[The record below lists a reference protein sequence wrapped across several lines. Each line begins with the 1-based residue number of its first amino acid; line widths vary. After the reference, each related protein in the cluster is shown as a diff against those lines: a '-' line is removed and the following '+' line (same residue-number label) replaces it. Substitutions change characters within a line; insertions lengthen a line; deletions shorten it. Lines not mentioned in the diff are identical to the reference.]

1 MKMIGGHTPGAYPTE
16 PRADDLFS
24 QKAYQ
29 TYRDMTIVDFGNK
42 LNNLTPQQRTALANK
57 FSWMILPLEEA
68 VDWNR
73 RWAGKNAE
81 ASIEKADDMEKKREL
96 LQMKLD
102 AVNKRIN
109 DGHNKWNDINPEAR
123 NWWNKL
129 IWRDEELRKPQGGK
143 RRSKSSNKPKKSAKR
158 VKTAKR
164 SKSRKIRR
172 QRK

>member
-1 MKMIGGHTPGAYPTE
+1 MNNAYPNE
-16 PRADDLFS
+16 PPADDVFS

-29 TYRDMTIVDFGNK
+29 NFRDMTIGVFGDR
-42 LNNLTPQQRTALANK
+42 LNDLTAKERTALANK
-57 FSWMILPLEEA
+57 FSWMILPLEES
-68 VDWNR
+68 VEWNKEGAKMG
-73 RWAGKNAE
+73 WAG
-81 ASIEKADDMEKKREL
+81 ASKEKADDMEKKREL

-102 AVNKRIN
+102 AVKKRIN
-109 DGHNKWNDINPEAR
+109 AGHNKWNSLSYDDR
-123 NWWNKL
+123 RSWDRL
-129 IWRDEELRKPQGGK
+129 IERDEVLRKTQDGNSQGGK